1 MTAST
6 STQKQLTPE
15 QQQRLLKLIEEKM
28 KNQMVTGS
36 VIIDGR

>member
-1 MTAST
+1 MTT
-6 STQKQLTPE
+6 STQKQLTLE
-15 QQQRLLKLIEEKM
+15 QQQRLRRLIEDQI